1 SRGVCSLVLTSI
13 PSCSAQNILTSKCA
27 RVKMSGSDTKT
38 RLDSLLME
46 AERMWELMV
55 RLWFLT
61 PSSPISL
68 TVAFSVLRKCPKCL

>member
-13 PSCSAQNILTSKCA
+13 LSFLTSKCA

>member
-1 SRGVCSLVLTSI
+1 NCILCLLGLPLFYVRFF
-13 PSCSAQNILTSKCA
+13 LTSKCA
-27 RVKMSGSDTKT
+27 RVKMSGSDTNT

-46 AERMWELMV
+46 AESMWELTV

-61 PSSPISL
+61 PPSPISL